1 MVPGYLR
8 LLRDIIPFKRR
19 LVYILHAVYVD
30 MTLHWLKGTHYLML
44 LGINCCSSQ
53 DTLYKATR
61 VVNSLL
67 RIQDNHND
75 SPSCI
80 NPGFKLHLV
89 PADSVAQIAKYHPSP
104 ELAYA
109 FQGFFLPTQ
118 MAFVS
123 DQRTLI
129 PSMTHFPI
137 SLKGSKLTAQ
147 M

>member
-1 MVPGYLR
+1 M
-8 LLRDIIPFKRR
+8 
-19 LVYILHAVYVD
+19 YILRAVYVD
-30 MTLHWLKGTHYLML
+30 MTLPWLKGTHYLML

-75 SPSCI
+75 STSCI

-89 PADSVAQIAKYHPSP
+89 PADSVAQIAKNHPSP

-109 FQGFFLPTQ
+109 FQGYLPPQ
-118 MAFVS
+118 PNGICIGSENA
-123 DQRTLI
+123 
-129 PSMTHFPI
+129 
-137 SLKGSKLTAQ
+137 GSKYDTFSHLSQGTKINCSNIS
-147 M
+147 